1 MNYYLSPLLIL
12 LGLVIYQVSQKSA
25 DQNANPFLVI
35 ILAYVFG
42 IIGLLAAYF
51 VFPRP
56 DGELIPMV
64 KSVAWASLGIGVG
77 AAIIEIGFLL
87 AYRAGWNVSIL
98 PLTVNVA
105 SAVLLIA
112 IGLYYFRESLS
123 LQRVIGILL
132 CLGGLALITLRK

>member
-1 MNYYLSPLLIL
+1 MNYFFAPVLIL

-42 IIGLLAAYF
+42 IIGLAAAYF
-51 VFPRP
+51 IFPRE
-56 DGELIPMV
+56 DGAVVPML
-64 KSVAWASLGIGVG
+64 KSVVWASLGIGVG

-87 AYRAGWNVSIL
+87 AYRAGWDVSIL

-105 SAVLLIA
+105 SAVLLIG
-112 IGLYYFRESLS
+112 IGLYFFRESLT
-123 LQRVIGILL
+123 LQRIIGIVL
-132 CLGGLALITLRK
+132 CLGGLALITLKK